1 MGLWD
6 FICEDIL
13 CPIGSAI
20 DSGVCA
26 VGRGVD
32 SVVTNVVIDGA
43 CGAIDSAVD
52 FVKENPGEAALTS
65 SPS

>member
-32 SVVTNVVIDGA
+32 SVVTQLRDKPRPSGRGRIARAGEEGLV
-43 CGAIDSAVD
+43 SA
-52 FVKENPGEAALTS
+52 EARRI
-65 SPS
+65 SP